1 MSKLAP
7 FCPFF
12 FSLSSVFFY
21 TVTQSFT
28 KAREILS
35 KRRKKKY
42 REENQINI
50 SKITLDIT
58 KKIFYY
64 IYSPVRHTFSKAI
77 LLSPISDFPAQLYY
91 ILLNGRNKQM
101 ALTNWIIQ
109 GELRLFT
116 MGVCRM
122 YRKCKGQFSDPWL
135 ETAVGGYHSQA

>member
-28 KAREILS
+28 KAREILR

-77 LLSPISDFPAQLYY
+77 LLSPISDFAAQLYY
-91 ILLNGRNKQM
+91 ILLNKLRSFLFAIPLNVCFGSKSIS
-101 ALTNWIIQ
+101 LVT
-109 GELRLFT
+109 ELEEKFNYNFT
-116 MGVCRM
+116 CN
-122 YRKCKGQFSDPWL
+122 L
-135 ETAVGGYHSQA
+135 L